1 MVCWYSLVLTFCS
14 VWSDTRVLTP
24 SGSCQGIFSPK
35 FGGSYGLARKQPSE
49 FFWWRAQLHMFVTRL
64 NFNTRSELAR
74 RKAKFL
80 AALTPEWTEEEQC
93 TVVHIRRGDK
103 LDKPENKGDI
113 R

>member
-1 MVCWYSLVLTFCS
+1 
-14 VWSDTRVLTP
+14 
-24 SGSCQGIFSPK
+24 
-35 FGGSYGLARKQPSE
+35 
-49 FFWWRAQLHMFVTRL
+49 MFVTRL